1 MPERVHKVTVRL
13 TDEEYTRLLAKM
25 NEVGVGSMSLYIRKM
40 MLDGYCVKLKTDDFG
55 EIVYLLRMCSNNLN
69 QYAKK
74 ANGWGEVHARDI
86 RDLKKRFEDI
96 WDGTRALL
104 RKFSSIK

>member
-13 TDEEYTRLLAKM
+13 TDKEYTRLLAKM

-74 ANGWGEVHARDI
+74 ANAFGEVYTADI
-86 RDLKKRFEDI
+86 EDLKKRLDEI
-96 WDGTRALL
+96 WGHTKSMMLA
-104 RKFSSIK
+104 FSQIR